1 MGVIYES
8 YSFRPIIEVLM
19 KFQLALI
26 ATVFMF
32 AACEQK
38 PADTVEPTPLP
49 VTAAQVAP
57 EEAKPEPAAPAD
69 AAPLALLAVTA
80 EGTTFDPAVKPEQIP
95 AGAWYCDMGTVEF
108 ARLEKGDGKCP
119 ACGMMLK
126 EKTADGAAAPGAN
139 DHDGHDHAGHDH
151 AGHDH

>member
-1 MGVIYES
+1 
-8 YSFRPIIEVLM
+8 M

-32 AACEQK
+32 TACEQK
-38 PADTVEPTPLP
+38 PADTVEPTPVP

-57 EEAKPEPAAPAD
+57 EEAKPEPAAPAE
-69 AAPLALLAVTA
+69 APLAMVAVTA

-119 ACGMMLK
+119 TCGMMLK
-126 EKTADGAAAPGAN
+126 EKTADGAAAPAP
-139 DHDGHDHAGHDH
+139 HGHDHAGHDH
-151 AGHDH
+151 